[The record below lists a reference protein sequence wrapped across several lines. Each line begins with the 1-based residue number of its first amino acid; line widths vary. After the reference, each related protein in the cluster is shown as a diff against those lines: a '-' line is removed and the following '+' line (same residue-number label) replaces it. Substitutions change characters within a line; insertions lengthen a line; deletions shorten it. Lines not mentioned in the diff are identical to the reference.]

1 MGSFEGSI
9 EKLESVG
16 TCFLLPA
23 QALSNSDAQ
32 VRTFNF
38 NSWNGI
44 KFDSGRFGVAHSAEE
59 AVQVAK
65 ELKSD
70 DMVVKAQVLTG
81 RREVG
86 TFKSGLKGGVHLVN
100 T

>member
-1 MGSFEGSI
+1 M
-9 EKLESVG
+9 
-16 TCFLLPA
+16 A
-23 QALSNSDAQ
+23 
-32 VRTFNF
+32 R
-38 NSWNGI
+38 
-44 KFDSGRFGVAHSAEE
+44 SAEE

-65 ELKSD
+65 DLKSD

-81 RREVG
+81 GRGVG